1 MNGDPNMTT
10 LLQWASEY
18 QITISLPTE
27 LENDSQKQIEIV
39 DIVESCVGKEFEKDK
54 AKFKLQYGREPTSLE
69 ASKNIVPFAL
79 YDPVRKQGFLGC
91 IKQCIQNKLPGIE
104 EKYQLNFA
112 LKLWSGC
119 LATAKTIALGTQTGK
134 NTAQFR
140 SEMIP
145 RIDTV
150 STKDM
155 IYRKGEEIA
164 CIWKPDP
171 KDISFDGIPTNS
183 NARKYESEWFKRQGT
198 RSTKQ
203 CT

>member
-1 MNGDPNMTT
+1 M
-10 LLQWASEY
+10 
-18 QITISLPTE
+18 
-27 LENDSQKQIEIV
+27 
-39 DIVESCVGKEFEKDK
+39 
-54 AKFKLQYGREPTSLE
+54 E

-145 RIDTV
+145 RIDTT

-155 IYRKGEEIA
+155 IYRKGRRLLVFGSRIQKILVSTA
-164 CIWKPDP
+164 FQLIQTLGSMKANGLRDKKQNQPR
-171 KDISFDGIPTNS
+171 
-183 NARKYESEWFKRQGT
+183 NARNV
-198 RSTKQ
+198 
-203 CT
+203 